1 MQTFGGF
8 CNRNDTHR
16 NDTRMALL
24 LLTSSIWAFSFGL
37 IGNRLAGLDPAVVA
51 FARLALSLLAFLP
64 FACRGAAPRPAPALK
79 LLLLGGLQFGLMY
92 LLYIESFRH
101 LPSHAVAL
109 FTVTTPVYVALLAG
123 ARQPRRLPR
132 PLLAALLAVLGAAL
146 VNWKTPGGDRL
157 WLGFALVQGS
167 NLCFAAGQLLYRR
180 VMRAPGGVS
189 NHQAL
194 TWMYAGAVMACLPFA
209 LRGWR
214 VHGFAPDRGQLL
226 VLLYLG
232 VVASGLCFWLWNTG
246 ARQVRHAGT
255 LAVMN
260 NAKIPLGMALS
271 LLLFD
276 ESADPWRLSLAGVA
290 LLAGVILCEWPAP
303 RPAEAT

>member
-1 MQTFGGF
+1 MHSFGGF
-8 CNRNDTHR
+8 CNRNDT
-16 NDTRMALL
+16 RMILL
-24 LLTSSIWAFSFGL
+24 LLTSCIWAFSFGL
-37 IGNRLAGLDPAVVA
+37 IGNRLTGLDPAVVA
-51 FARLALSLLAFLP
+51 FVRLALSLLAFLP
-64 FACRGAAPRPAPALK
+64 LACRGAAPRPASALK

-92 LLYIESFRH
+92 LLYIASFRH

-123 ARQPRRLPR
+123 ARQPRLLPR
-132 PLLAALLAVLGAAL
+132 PLLAALLAVVGAAL
-146 VNWKTPGGDRL
+146 VNWKTPYGERL

-180 VMRAPGGVS
+180 VMRAPDGVS
-189 NHQAL
+189 NYQAL

-214 VHGFAPDRGQLL
+214 AHGFAPDRGQLL

-246 ARQVRHAGT
+246 ARRIRHAGT

-271 LLLFD
+271 LLLFG
-276 ESADPWRLSLAGVA
+276 EPADPWRLSLAGVA
-290 LLAGVILCEWPAP
+290 LLAGVLLAEGRFCAFRP
-303 RPAEAT
+303 RRIVL

>member
-1 MQTFGGF
+1 MQSFGGF
-8 CNRNDTHR
+8 CNRNE
-16 NDTRMALL
+16 TRMLLL
-24 LLTSSIWAFSFGL
+24 LLTSCIWAFSFGL
-37 IGNRLAGLDPAVVA
+37 IGNRLAGLEPAVVA

-64 FACRGAAPRPAPALK
+64 FACRGAAPRPAAAMK

-92 LLYIESFRH
+92 LLYIASFRH

-123 ARQPRRLPR
+123 VRQPRRLPR

-146 VNWKTPGGDRL
+146 VKWKTPGGERL

-194 TWMYAGAVMACLPFA
+194 TWMYAGAVMTCLPFA

-214 VHGFAPDRGQLL
+214 AHGFAPDRGQFL

-246 ARQVRHAGT
+246 ARRIRHAGT

-271 LLLFD
+271 LLLFG
-276 ESADPWRLSLAGVA
+276 EAADPWRLSLAAVA
-290 LLAGVILCEWPAP
+290 LLAGVLLCEWPAP

>member
-1 MQTFGGF
+1 MI
-8 CNRNDTHR
+8 
-16 NDTRMALL
+16 LL
-24 LLTSSIWAFSFGL
+24 LLASCIWAFSFGL
-37 IGNRLAGLDPAVVA
+37 IGNRLAGLDPSVVA
-51 FARLALSLLAFLP
+51 CARLTLSLLVFLP
-64 FACRGAAPRPAPALK
+64 FACRGAAPRHALALK
-79 LLLLGGLQFGLMY
+79 LLLLGGVQFGLMY
-92 LLYIESFRH
+92 LLYIASFRH
-101 LPSHAVAL
+101 LKSHAVAL
-109 FTVTTPVYVALLAG
+109 FTFTTPVYVALLAG
-123 ARQPRRLPR
+123 ARDPRRLPR
-132 PLLAALLAVLGAAL
+132 PLLAALLAVLGAAI
-146 VNWKTPGGDRL
+146 VNWQTPRAERL

-167 NLCFAAGQLLYRR
+167 NLCFAAGQLLYRQ

-214 VHGFAPDRGQLL
+214 AHGFAPDRGQLL

-246 ARQVRHAGT
+246 ARRVRHAGT

-271 LLLFD
+271 LLLFG
-276 ESADPWRLSLAGVA
+276 EQTDPGRLALAGAA
-290 LLAGVILCEWPAP
+290 LLAGVVLCEWPAFNVK
-303 RPAEAT
+303 RME